1 MTKTPKSVYQMFLQD
16 IEPSST
22 TKSYAKGAHE
32 RLRGVLKSDDRFK
45 HLVVKILL
53 SGSYRRS
60 TAIRPRERDGKV
72 DRPDVDVIVLVD
84 LALSDDPAALIEL
97 LYEVLDDEYD
107 TVRKQQRSVRVETS
121 AAVVD
126 VVPIIAPDGE
136 NGTLYIADRKLEEW
150 LETNPPRHTTWT
162 EEVNDATDGRF
173 KPLVKMCKW
182 WRRERPTSS
191 KKPKGF
197 VVECIVSENMDRS
210 EQHYGELFVGT
221 LESIVN
227 KYATYAVLEAVPHID
242 DPGVPGN
249 SVTAGMT
256 GAAFKS
262 FYEKTETHAKVGRD
276 ALEEEDGEK
285 ATKLWRRI
293 FGDRFPKI
301 ENASKGLTAATAS
314 VGSVSFPDR
323 PVRPNRPGGFA

>member
-1 MTKTPKSVYQMFLQD
+1 MANTPKSVFQKFLRD

-22 TKSYAKGAHE
+22 TKSSAKSAHE
-32 RLRGVLKSDDRFK
+32 RLRSVLKSDERFK

-53 SGSYRRS
+53 SGSYKRN
-60 TAIRPRERDGKV
+60 TAIRPREKNGTV
-72 DRPDVDVIVLVD
+72 DRPDVDVIVIVD
-84 LALSDDPAALIEL
+84 LDLSDGPAELIEL
-97 LYEVLDDEYD
+97 LFDVLDDEYD
-107 TVRKQQRSVRVETS
+107 TIRKQQRSVRVETS

-126 VVPIIAPDGE
+126 VVPIIAPNGE
-136 NGTLYIADRKLEEW
+136 DGTLYIADRKLEEW

-162 EEVNDATDGRF
+162 EEVNDAAGNRF

-197 VVECIVSENMDRS
+197 VVECIVAENMDRN
-210 EQHYGELFVGT
+210 EKHYGELFVGT
-221 LESIVN
+221 LESIVS
-227 KYATYAVLEAVPHID
+227 KYSTCVSLGVVPHID

-256 GAAFKS
+256 AATFKS
-262 FYEKTETHAKVGRD
+262 FYERAEAHAKIGRE
-276 ALEEEDGEK
+276 ALEEEDDEK
-285 ATKLWRRI
+285 ATKLWRKI
-293 FGDRFPKI
+293 FGERFPKI
-301 ENASKGLTAATAS
+301 ENMSKGLTAATSS
-314 VGSVSFPDR
+314 VGAASFPDR